1 MKKSEKLLLN
11 RIKKI
16 IEETS
21 DIDTQTLA
29 DKLNITNDECI
40 ELLNN
45 LGIDIINENIN
56 DELKECEE
64 LIKVNIDEKNQ
75 YVKNFWIL
83 LVTNYQIGLRPVI
96 EVLVSKLS

>member
-64 LIKVNIDEKNQ
+64 LITDDDKKRKYLN
-75 YVKNFWIL
+75 
-83 LVTNYQIGLRPVI
+83 
-96 EVLVSKLS
+96 

>member
-45 LGIDIINENIN
+45 LGIDIIN
-56 DELKECEE
+56 
-64 LIKVNIDEKNQ
+64 
-75 YVKNFWIL
+75 
-83 LVTNYQIGLRPVI
+83 
-96 EVLVSKLS
+96 